1 MNHAFSG
8 YHTARRHRV
17 YQESMRNS
25 IRNRKNMLKIS
36 QVFHLT
42 VFLFL
47 HSFPL
52 SCISTFTQ
60 VFCIHVLFSSLFF
73 VWTFIVWFWLRICLM
88 VTRISIKFRDDKTKI
103 TLFLYFWNFVC
114 YWVTTQCLLFLCIN
128 CKDGYNSFVALIHT
142 TAD

>member
-1 MNHAFSG
+1 MHVVA
-8 YHTARRHRV
+8 TIQ
-17 YQESMRNS
+17 QEDTVCIRKACEIAYVTERICWKFPKSVSFNS
-25 IRNRKNMLKIS
+25 IFIS
-36 QVFHLT
+36 SFFSPV
-42 VFLFL
+42 L
-47 HSFPL
+47 HFNFY
-52 SCISTFTQ
+52 SCLLY
-60 VFCIHVLFSSLFF
+60 HVLFSSLFF

-114 YWVTTQCLLFLCIN
+114 YWVTTQCLLFICIN

>member
-1 MNHAFSG
+1 MHVVA
-8 YHTARRHRV
+8 TIQ
-17 YQESMRNS
+17 QEDTVCIRKACEIAYVTERICWKFPKSVSFNS
-25 IRNRKNMLKIS
+25 IFIS
-36 QVFHLT
+36 SFFSPV
-42 VFLFL
+42 L
-47 HSFPL
+47 HFNFY
-52 SCISTFTQ
+52 SCLLY
-60 VFCIHVLFSSLFF
+60 HVLFSSLFF

>member
-52 SCISTFTQ
+52 SCISTFTH
-60 VFCIHVLFSSLFF
+60 VFCI
-73 VWTFIVWFWLRICLM
+73 TFY
-88 VTRISIKFRDDKTKI
+88 
-103 TLFLYFWNFVC
+103 FLHSFLSGLLLSDFGCGYALWWHAYPLNFVTTKQRSHFFFIFGTL
-114 YWVTTQCLLFLCIN
+114 YVTGLLLNVYCSSVSIV
-128 CKDGYNSFVALIHT
+128 KMDT
-142 TAD
+142 TVSLH